1 MIVGVLTV
9 DVAIFEA
16 RTLKDKRRVILS
28 LKDRVRE
35 RFNVSVGEVDFQDLA
50 QRSQIGIALVST
62 DSRVIHAQ
70 FDKLVELVRRSRGL
84 TLLDYT
90 REIW

>member
-28 LKDRVRE
+28 LKDRIRK
-35 RFNVSVGEVDFQDLA
+35 RFNVSIAEVDFQDRP
-50 QRSQIGIALVST
+50 QRCQLGIATVST
-62 DSRVIHAQ
+62 ETRGVHAL
-70 FDKLVELVRRSRGL
+70 FDKLVELVRRANGVS
-84 TLLDYT
+84 LLEYS
-90 REIW
+90 REIL